1 MAFGVSS
8 PQYILHCRCG
18 RPQAGAA
25 AQVCRFESN
34 VAQLGFRSASLLKSC
49 SGLVPSADV
58 WNLRHGSRRDYSI
71 RAAEGRKPGFGR
83 QPVKKSKKTDRLQPK
98 KNEEDQLARAQQ
110 ILEKKRQGDEA
121 ATSTVSEQA
130 PALEVEPI
138 EEKKKVVTED
148 DFEERLAEI
157 RKKAKEQKEA
167 EGYKKFLPID
177 YDAPLPAPPE
187 DANWTDSIGA
197 RIGIGVAAVV
207 FALIFTLGDFLPS
220 GSPSKDSSKEQVEQP
235 KLPPEEAAKLQ
246 AQAEKFDETL
256 KTSPEDRDALEGA
269 GVTYA
274 ELGEYSKSA
283 TYLTKLVQKVP
294 NDVEAQRLLGE
305 VRYEAED
312 YAGSAAAYRSAVRAA
327 PRDTVSLLQGLVSAL
342 LADNKPSEAVGE
354 MLAARTRLN
363 EATQSKPAA
372 QEGTANAD
380 DRVDPVQVEMLLGKA
395 YSTWEG
401 HTGDAIA
408 VYDNIITSHPNDFR
422 GYLAKGILLKDQ
434 GKAGD
439 AERMFIQARY
449 LAPPKA
455 KSFVDRY
462 SGR

>member
-1 MAFGVSS
+1 MALGVSS
-8 PQYILHCRCG
+8 PHCILHCTCAR
-18 RPQAGAA
+18 ALADA
-25 AQVCRFESN
+25 SQVYRFEGN
-34 VAQLGFRSASLLKSC
+34 VGQLGYRSGGLLKFFNRV
-49 SGLVPSADV
+49 VPSTGT
-58 WNLRHGSRRDYSI
+58 WNLRHGIRRDYSI
-71 RAAEGRKPGFGR
+71 RAAEGDKAGFGR
-83 QPVKKSKKTDRLQPK
+83 QPEKKNKKTNRTQPRK
-98 KNEEDQLARAQQ
+98 SEEDQLARAQQ
-110 ILEKKRQGDEA
+110 ILEKKQLGNDA
-121 ATSTVSEQA
+121 ATYIESKQA
-130 PALEVEPI
+130 PASGLEPI
-138 EEKKKVVTED
+138 KETKKVINED

-157 RKKAKEQKEA
+157 RKKAKELRDA
-167 EGYKKFLPID
+167 EEYKKFLPID

-187 DANWTDSIGA
+187 DAKWTDSIGA

-220 GSPSKDSSKEQVEQP
+220 GSPSKDSSKEQQVEQP
-235 KLPPEEAAKLQ
+235 QLPPEEAAKLK

-283 TYLTKLVQKVP
+283 TYLTKLVQKIP

-305 VRYEAED
+305 VRYEAGD
-312 YAGSAAAYRSAVRAA
+312 YAGSATAYRSAIRAA
-327 PRDTVSLLQGLVSAL
+327 PKDTVSLLQGLVSAL
-342 LADNKPSEAVGE
+342 LIDNKPSEAVGE

-363 EATQSKPAA
+363 EAAQSKPSA
-372 QEGTANAD
+372 QGGTTNAD

-408 VYDNIITSHPNDFR
+408 VYDNIIASFPNDFR

-434 GKAGD
+434 GKASD
-439 AERMFIQARY
+439 AERLFIQARY

>member
-1 MAFGVSS
+1 MAIGVSS
-8 PQYILHCRCG
+8 PQYTLRCG
-18 RPQAGAA
+18 LRRFQGGAEEVRRFDINVPQIGYGAIL
-25 AQVCRFESN
+25 FK
-34 VAQLGFRSASLLKSC
+34 SLRRYIPPANTWNKKHEFQRRLSIQATDGSKS
-49 SGLVPSADV
+49 
-58 WNLRHGSRRDYSI
+58 
-71 RAAEGRKPGFGR
+71 GFGR
-83 QPVKKSKKTDRLQPK
+83 QPVKKKKKANRPQP

-110 ILEKKRQGDEA
+110 ILAQKQQVNDD
-121 ATSTVSEQA
+121 ATTAVSEQA
-130 PALEVEPI
+130 PALDLEGT
-138 EEKKKVVTED
+138 EEKEKAVVTND
-148 DFEERLAEI
+148 DFEERLAVI
-157 RKKAKEQKEA
+157 RRKAKELKEA
-167 EGYKKFLPID
+167 EEYRKFLPID
-177 YDAPLPAPPE
+177 YDAPLPASE
-187 DANWTDSIGA
+187 VAKWTDSIGA

-220 GSPSKDSSKEQVEQP
+220 GSPSGVSSNQQQVEQP
-235 KLPPEEAAKLQ
+235 TLPPEEAAKLK
-246 AQAEKFDETL
+246 AQVEKFEETL
-256 KTSPEDRDALEGA
+256 KTSPDDRDALEGA

-294 NDVEAQRLLGE
+294 KDVEAQRLLGE
-305 VRYEAED
+305 VRYEAGD
-312 YAGSAAAYRSAVRAA
+312 YAGSATAYRSAVRAA
-327 PRDTVSLLQGLVSAL
+327 PKDTIGLLQGLVSAL

-363 EATQSKPAA
+363 AGPQSPPSS
-372 QEGTANAD
+372 QEGSGNAD

-408 VYDNIITSHPNDFR
+408 VYDNLISSYPDDFR

-434 GKAGD
+434 GKDSD

-455 KSFVDRY
+455 KGFVDRY
-462 SGR
+462 SKR